1 MDPKDPIGIRTAG
14 VAERDAALA
23 TILLAFATDPV
34 ARFAAPSPADYL
46 ATMNAFAGVMGDAAL
61 ARGAVFVAPDF
72 AGVAYWHAPGAEPDE
87 ETLGAGIA
95 ASVPADRQEELMGLF
110 EAMASHHP
118 DAPHW
123 YLPQIGVDPSAQ
135 GRGVGAALM
144 KHALA
149 HIDAE
154 GLPAYLESSNPRN
167 ISLYERFGFEAIGE
181 IRVGRVPLVTP
192 MLRPAR

>member
-1 MDPKDPIGIRTAG
+1 MDTKEPLGIRTAD
-14 VAERDAALA
+14 ATERDAALA
-23 TILLAFATDPV
+23 TILLAFATDPI
-34 ARFAAPSPADYL
+34 ARFVAPSPAAYL

-61 ARGAVFVAPDF
+61 AGGAVFVAPDF

-87 ETLGAGIA
+87 AALGAGIA
-95 ASVPADRQEELMGLF
+95 ATVAEDRQEELMGLF
-110 EAMASHHP
+110 EAMGNHHP
-118 DAPHW
+118 DEPHW
-123 YLPQIGVDPSAQ
+123 YLPQIGVDPAAQ

-149 HIDAE
+149 HIDAQ

-181 IRVGRVPLVTP
+181 IRIGRVPIVTP
-192 MLRPAR
+192 MVRLAR